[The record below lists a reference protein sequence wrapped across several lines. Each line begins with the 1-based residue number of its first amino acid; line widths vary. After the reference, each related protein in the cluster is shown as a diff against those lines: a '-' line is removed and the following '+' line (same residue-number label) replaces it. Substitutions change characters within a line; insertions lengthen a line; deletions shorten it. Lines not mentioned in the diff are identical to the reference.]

1 MPPKEHKKPLE
12 ASHGHLQGTPHHGS
26 LLKLGID
33 FVTFL
38 RDWKKMN
45 SLQFD

>member
-1 MPPKEHKKPLE
+1 MAKPLE
-12 ASHGHLQGTPHHGS
+12 ALHRHLQGIPYHGS

-33 FVTFL
+33 VVGFL

-45 SLQFD
+45 GLQFD